1 MSSPDA
7 GGTPFDEALASV
19 DPAIAAEIRELVRD
33 TSFVDPR
40 VVSHLRD

>member
-7 GGTPFDEALASV
+7 GTAFDEALASV
-19 DPAIAAEIRELVRD
+19 DPEIAAELRELVRD
-33 TSFVDPR
+33 SAFVDPR